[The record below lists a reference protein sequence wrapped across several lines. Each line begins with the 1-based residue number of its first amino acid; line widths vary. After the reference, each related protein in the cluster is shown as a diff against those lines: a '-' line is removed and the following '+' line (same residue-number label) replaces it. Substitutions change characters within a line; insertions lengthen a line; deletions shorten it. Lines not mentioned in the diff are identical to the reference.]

1 MTKSLLIA
9 AIAAFALTACGKKE
23 EPKKAPQP
31 EKKVEAPKAEAPKAE
46 APKAEAPK
54 AEEKKDEPKK

>member
-9 AIAAFALTACGKKE
+9 AIAALALVACGKKE

-31 EKKVEAPKAEAPKAE
+31 EKKVEAPKVE

>member
-1 MTKSLLIA
+1 MTKSLLIV
-9 AIAAFALTACGKKE
+9 AIAAFALSACGKKE
-23 EPKKAPQP
+23 EPKKAPGP
-31 EKKVEAPKAEAPKAE
+31 EKKVE